1 MVREFSEEQIKQ
13 YREDG
18 FLIVENLMSREVAAT
33 LAERFEHIFDGHHDL
48 VNWPDQVYCRRGVI
62 PKMLT
67 ACWQVSSCPSTE
79 VVDNSG
85 DGGFAARAL
94 WGRW

>member
-18 FLIVENLMSREVAAT
+18 FLIVENLMSREVATT

-48 VNWPDQVYCRRGVI
+48 VNWPDQVY
-62 PKMLT
+62 
-67 ACWQVSSCPSTE
+67 WQK
-79 VVDNSG
+79 
-85 DGGFAARAL
+85 
-94 WGRW
+94 GRDPEDAHRVLAGL